1 MSSGTDLSLLYGDIQ
16 EQQQFQHPSQVQSQH
31 SQHSQQQLLQKPAIQ
46 QAQVPPDVEYN
57 VPEPVYQQQTPTKQ
71 QPQVA
76 YSEPSIWE
84 KMGDSKS
91 DVFKLFMFA
100 LVILMAI
107 SIDRFIFHYI
117 RNYIDENVM
126 NTTNEFLFRLSYPV
140 AILVVVWLLKSL

>member
-1 MSSGTDLSLLYGDIQ
+1 MASGTDLSLLYGDIQ
-16 EQQQFQHPSQVQSQH
+16 EQQQFQHPSQSQP
-31 SQHSQQQLLQKPAIQ
+31 QQQLLQKPAIQ
-46 QAQVPPDVEYN
+46 QAQVPPDVEYQ
-57 VPEPVYQQQTPTKQ
+57 VPEPVYQQQAPTKQ
-71 QPQVA
+71 QPTVV

-117 RNYIDENVM
+117 RNYIDENIM

-140 AILVVVWLLKSL
+140 AILVIVWLLKSL